1 MVMEGERGALRE
13 ALRRCPRCMRM
24 RTHVSLALGLCPDP
38 LPMYVLASPASS
50 ELQGTWEVSPGW
62 PLSLE
67 WGSPSVPHPLLGL
80 QSYLLFVS
88 GT

>member
-1 MVMEGERGALRE
+1 MPPLYENENPGLPGTGALPGSPSHV
-13 ALRRCPRCMRM
+13 CP
-24 RTHVSLALGLCPDP
+24 GL
-38 LPMYVLASPASS
+38 PASS
-50 ELQGTWEVSPGW
+50 ELQGTRAVSAGW

>member
-1 MVMEGERGALRE
+1 MVMEGELGALRE
-13 ALRRCPRCMRM
+13 AVWRCPHCMRM
-24 RTHVSLALGLCPDP
+24 RTPVSLALVLCPDP
-38 LPMYVLASPASS
+38 LPMYVLASQPPRSCRAPRA
-50 ELQGTWEVSPGW
+50 VSAGW